1 MTLSEK
7 IYEDSKSGGKALI
20 ESSKDFVK
28 ENAENLRQFGLT
40 MVYIKASILIF
51 FSSVFFIFGLIF
63 FIKEFTKTKI
73 EAESDGTVLES
84 KCTQNTEDIKNPKEA
99 NLNDFRENVIN
110 TNADTNTN
118 ISTFTYDCKFK
129 VKFID
134 SKGKEHTV
142 DIKTTKSK
150 QYSNDEKIKIYYDS
164 NEPVNSARIEKEKDT
179 YQSKIILGLVIFF
192 GLIGIIYGSAWIY
205 LSKNFSVVAQAEG
218 AKVGVDILKGI
229 F

>member
-110 TNADTNTN
+110 TNTSIN
-118 ISTFTYDCKFK
+118 ISTFTYDCEFK

-134 SKGKEHTV
+134 SKDKEHTV

-179 YQSKIILGLVIFF
+179 HQSKIILGLVIFF
-192 GLIGIIYGSAWIY
+192 GLIGIIYGSVWIY
-205 LSKNFSVVAQAEG
+205 LSKNFSVFAYAEG
-218 AKVGVDILKGI
+218 ADTIVDLAKRVI
-229 F
+229 